1 MIRRRRLILKNAQRG
16 EGEVGR
22 GGEGKE
28 EGVEHKRE
36 GEGVGTEEPMG
47 SG

>member
-1 MIRRRRLILKNAQRG
+1 MIRRRRLILEFAQRG
-16 EGEVGR
+16 ERGGR

-36 GEGVGTEEPMG
+36 GEGVGKEEKMG
-47 SG
+47 SV